1 MFATCKTCTPAVE
14 IRESD
19 KSFIIMM
26 ELPGSNR
33 DEIKVWQEN
42 SILTISGEKKAPS
55 GSRIINE
62 RVFGSFQRAFRLPD
76 NVDREKIEAN
86 YSDGV
91 VKVEIAKLE
100 QAKRKDIVIG

>member
-1 MFATCKTCTPAVE
+1 MYATCKTCTPAVE
-14 IRESD
+14 ITESD
-19 KSFIIMM
+19 KGFAIMM

-42 SILTISGEKKAPS
+42 SIITISGEKEAQS
-55 GSRIINE
+55 GNRILNE
-62 RVFGSFQRAFRLPD
+62 RIFGKFQRTFRLPD

-91 VKVEIAKLE
+91 VTVEIAKLE
-100 QAKRKDIVIG
+100 EASRKNIKIN